1 MAIEQWEFFSVP
13 HLLWHGTSVYNGQL
27 RGPVI
32 LTPIAESFAGEL
44 TLPFFTTWVS
54 RSRDSNTQLSA
65 CEANALAH
73 CFTAAV
79 IGCIL
84 FWVTYKVI
92 TIFEGGLRNVGVS
105 PLLTTFYLSMLG
117 YARGHGSYV
126 LSPKPSNLVASYE
139 NQRVLWTQSNT
150 DLFWMSRNIYR

>member
-1 MAIEQWEFFSVP
+1 MAIQQWEFFIVP
-13 HLLWHGTSVYNGQL
+13 HVLWHGTSVYNGQL
-27 RGPVI
+27 WGPVT

-44 TLPFFTTWVS
+44 TLPFFTTWVC
-54 RSRDSNTQLSA
+54 RGRDLNTKLSA

-92 TIFEGGLRNVGVS
+92 TIFQEELRNVGVS
-105 PLLTTFYLSMLG
+105 PPLTTLYLSMLG
-117 YARGHGSYV
+117 FARGHDSNV
-126 LSPKPSNLVASYE
+126 LSLKSSNLVASYE
-139 NQRVLWTQSNT
+139 NQRVLWTQSST